1 MVASGSATSGWQPMR
16 SRPVGPTTMVRAVTS
31 QREGQPE
38 PSDPRAPSSTR
49 WSGLVRI
56 ARPRH
61 WVKNLLVFAAPAAAG
76 VLSHGA
82 VAAHALG
89 AFGIFSLA
97 ASGTYFVNDTLDVEG
112 DRHHPVKRLRPVA
125 AGVVPGPLAASVGA
139 VLMAGSIGLAWWLAG
154 SHLAL
159 VIGIYVMVTTA
170 YSVRLKHEPVVEL
183 ACVSS
188 GFVLRAIAGGV
199 ATGVPLSDWFIIV
212 SSFGSLLIVTGK
224 RSAEQS
230 ELGERGGDHR
240 PTLSAYP
247 EAFLRSVRLLAA
259 AVTVSAYCLW
269 AFERS
274 VQVGRGHHP
283 IWFELSIVPFVIA
296 ILHVELRFA
305 LGHGGAPEEMALQD
319 HMLQFL
325 GLVWV
330 ALVAVG
336 IYS

>member
-1 MVASGSATSGWQPMR
+1 
-16 SRPVGPTTMVRAVTS
+16 MVRAVTS

-38 PSDPRAPSSTR
+38 PSGPRAARSSR
-49 WSGLVRI
+49 SSGLLRV
-56 ARPRH
+56 ARPRQ

-76 VLSHGA
+76 VLSHGS
-82 VAAHALG
+82 VAAHAAG
-89 AFGIFSLA
+89 AFGVFSLA
-97 ASGTYFVNDTLDVEG
+97 ASGTYFVNDALDAEA
-112 DRHHPVKRLRPVA
+112 DRHHPVKRRRPVA
-125 AGVVPGPLAASVGA
+125 AGVVAPSLAVAVGT

-159 VIGIYVMVTTA
+159 VIAIYVVVTTA
-170 YSVRLKHEPVVEL
+170 YSVRLKHEPVLDL
-183 ACVSS
+183 ACVSG

-224 RSAEQS
+224 RSAELG
-230 ELGERGGDHR
+230 ELGELGPTHR

-274 VQVGRGHHP
+274 AQVGRGHHP

-305 LGHGGAPEEMALQD
+305 RGLGGAPEELALQD
-319 HMLQFL
+319 RTLQAL
-325 GLVWV
+325 GLLWV
-330 ALVAVG
+330 ALVVVG
-336 IYS
+336 IYA